1 MFYPK
6 VSIIVPVHNAGK
18 YLRICLDS
26 LTGQTLKEIEI
37 ILVLDKP
44 TDGSDQVAEEYA
56 ARDKRIKLIY
66 NSENLHTGLSRNEG
80 IKSATGEF
88 IGFTD
93 HDDYCEPEM
102 FEKLYE
108 KAISENADVVISN
121 FYDDTP
127 VSTSFFAFP
136 QGYDAVEF
144 QQRAFLALISAD
156 HSIRNAASFNNMN
169 VIWNQIYRRSFILEN
184 EIFFLDNRVLTMED
198 VYFSIQVYHF
208 ASKVYYLPETYYHH
222 VNTSVNNYENYS
234 YRSIARILPFLEEIL
249 QFLNNN
255 ELREKFRNEFAVCV
269 LKRLYSSFRNE
280 LKFNGISGLK
290 GFFLLVRKNKSM
302 QEVLSNFQQNKA
314 LFNRFALTKR
324 VFFLLIKN

>member
-80 IKSATGEF
+80 IKTAAGDF

-136 QGYDAVEF
+136 QGYDDSEF

-156 HSIRNAASFNNMN
+156 YSIRNAASFNNMN

-184 EIFFLDNRVLTMED
+184 NIFFLDNRVLTMED
-198 VYFSIQVYHF
+198 VFFSIKVYHF

-280 LKFNGISGLK
+280 LKFKGILGLK

-302 QEVLSNFQQNKA
+302 QEVLSDLQSNKV

-324 VFFLLIKN
+324 FFFFLIKN